1 MKTYVAKK
9 GQVDQKWLHVDA
21 ADKILGRLAVRIATV
36 LMGKHRPIYTPHVD
50 TGDFVV
56 VTNASKVRVT
66 GKKMDDK
73 EYQTYS
79 GYPSG
84 QKRTTL
90 RVMLRKKPTQV
101 LRLAVR
107 RMLPKGA
114 LGNKM
119 LTKLKIYA
127 GPDHP
132 HAAQNPEEMKLPIT
146 GRRI

>member
-1 MKTYVAKK
+1 MKTYVAKT

-21 ADKILGRLAVRIATV
+21 ADKILGRLAARIATI

-50 TGDFVV
+50 TGDFIV

-90 RVMLRKKPTQV
+90 REMLRKKPTRV
-101 LRLAVR
+101 LHLAVR
-107 RMLPKGA
+107 RMLPKGV
-114 LGNKM
+114 LGNQM
-119 LTKLKIYA
+119 LKKLKIYA

-132 HAAQNPEEMKLPIT
+132 HAAQNPEEMKLPIA